1 MMKNVNSPRTQQKFR
16 LHPLIHT
23 FGSRKDTTTYGGGSK
38 RARVWIKV
46 CNIHSVEKL
55 NEVVLPVPL
64 YIAFFRF
71 WLATELL
78 VSIP

>member
-1 MMKNVNSPRTQQKFR
+1 MHLTPHFLSSNQDIVVCSQEQKFR
-16 LHPLIHT
+16 
-23 FGSRKDTTTYGGGSK
+23 
-38 RARVWIKV
+38 V